1 MSQQQDQQHMH
12 GERRQAQTQFQGPER
27 RQPMQFGE
35 TAAPADPT
43 RGDPGQEARLQEKI
57 EQQRTSERDLSARVR
72 PSAEDT

>member
-35 TAAPADPT
+35 TAAPADP
-43 RGDPGQEARLQEKI
+43 GQEARLQEKI